1 MVYGVEKA
9 RHLHSLNNGTGEPVR
24 RQAKPKVKTTG
35 NEVKAYESKA
45 GETVKAAPI
54 VRPKVAD
61 EHLTGADRFVLVMIP
76 RESGEER
83 SYLASRVKSFRT
95 TL

>member
-1 MVYGVEKA
+1 M
-9 RHLHSLNNGTGEPVR
+9 
-24 RQAKPKVKTTG
+24 
-35 NEVKAYESKA
+35 KAYESKA
-45 GETVKAAPI
+45 GETVQAASI

-61 EHLTGADRFVLVMIP
+61 EHLTGADRFVVVMIP